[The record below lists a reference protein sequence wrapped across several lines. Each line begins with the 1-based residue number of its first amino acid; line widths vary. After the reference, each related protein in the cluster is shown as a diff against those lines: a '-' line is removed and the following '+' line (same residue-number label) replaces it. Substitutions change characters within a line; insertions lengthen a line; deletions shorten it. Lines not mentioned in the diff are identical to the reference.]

1 VSVIT
6 PVPSSTC
13 NREITPVPSSTG
25 NRERPGRPCV
35 RPESRRR
42 RISCTVHYL
51 HSLPLARLF
60 RPAAA
65 LPAEAGRSVPSLK
78 SPRSAQRRPS
88 PTARPVRECAE

>member
-13 NREITPVPSSTG
+13 NREITPVPSGTC
-25 NRERPGRPCV
+25 NRERPGRPCGLNLAGG
-35 RPESRRR
+35 

-60 RPAAA
+60 RPAVCLA
-65 LPAEAGRSVPSLK
+65 
-78 SPRSAQRRPS
+78 
-88 PTARPVRECAE
+88 C